1 MFGRIISSITGT
13 SPVIETTST
22 EQPKVK
28 TKKTKTNKSD
38 AAVDAHAPPREK
50 KPKEDKEDKP
60 IKAKKLTK
68 KQEIEKLKQEAAE
81 QQRQSDYIKEQL
93 EILVKDIET
102 IFQNKDSPDALLETY
117 EPLFTEYHSE
127 LIAEVERQLI
137 PIHQKLNDDKQKID
151 AFFIKSFQKLPLI
164 MDL

>member
-13 SPVIETTST
+13 SPGTTST

-28 TKKTKTNKSD
+28 TKKIKTNNSSD
-38 AAVDAHAPPREK
+38 ATANAEEAPPKEKKQRKPREK
-50 KPKEDKEDKP
+50 KTKEDKP
-60 IKAKKLTK
+60 IKPKKLTK
-68 KQEIEKLKQEAAE
+68 KQEIEKLKEEAAE

-93 EILVKDIET
+93 DVLVKDIET

-117 EPLFTEYHSE
+117 ETLFTEYHSE

-137 PIHQKLNDDKQKID
+137 PIHQKLNDDRLTD
-151 AFFIKSFQKLPLI
+151 MRA
-164 MDL
+164 